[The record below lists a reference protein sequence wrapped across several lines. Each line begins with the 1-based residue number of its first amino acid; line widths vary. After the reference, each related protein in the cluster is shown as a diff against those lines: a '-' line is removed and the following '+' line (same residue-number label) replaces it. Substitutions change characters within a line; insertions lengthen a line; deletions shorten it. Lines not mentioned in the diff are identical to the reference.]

1 MTPGALLFAGL
12 TCRSATADLT
22 DGPYRD
28 HTLLVAQIR
37 NISDVLRPDR
47 QAILPWRHRWFLLR
61 H

>member
-1 MTPGALLFAGL
+1 MNPGVHLLAGL
-12 TCRSATADLT
+12 ICRSASVDLT

-28 HTLLVAQIR
+28 HTLLVAQTP
-37 NISDVLRPDR
+37 NILDVLRPDR